1 MKVDLNHGGYWAQRY
16 CPLTTEITGE
26 RSESA
31 LIDLLCGR
39 LVAFRLRQK
48 RGQRAGGKRK
58 MKAQLC
64 PKCNGQGIVSRPPWV
79 PADVLTWSSSQT
91 TFQCDVCNGA
101 KILYVPDDAPNTDFN
116 LTQPA
121 ASQVKS

>member
-1 MKVDLNHGGYWAQRY
+1 
-16 CPLTTEITGE
+16 
-26 RSESA
+26 
-31 LIDLLCGR
+31 
-39 LVAFRLRQK
+39 
-48 RGQRAGGKRK
+48 

-79 PADVLTWSSSQT
+79 PADVLTWSSSQS

>member
-1 MKVDLNHGGYWAQRY
+1 MPSRSLQVKQMLGG
-16 CPLTTEITGE
+16 
-26 RSESA
+26 RSA
-31 LIDLLCGR
+31 
-39 LVAFRLRQK
+39 AFRLRQK

-64 PKCNGQGIVSRPPWV
+64 PKCKGQGIVSRPPWV
-79 PADVLTWSSSQT
+79 PADVITWSSTQT
-91 TFQCDVCNGA
+91 TFQCDVCNGS

-121 ASQVKS
+121 ASPVNPMLSRIAGKEE